1 MMENGSSLP
10 LNYQLKLNEY
20 RTAQDKKMLLDE
32 RYTAL
37 NKELT
42 IGVLGLGYIGN
53 FVAQNL
59 RLLDYLW
66 RHRLQL
72 Q

>member
-1 MMENGSSLP
+1 MFNHVLSQI

-20 RTAQDKKMLLDE
+20 FIAQDKKIWLNE

-53 FVAQNL
+53 FVAQNY
-59 RLLDYLW
+59 RKGW
-66 RHRLQL
+66 SR
-72 Q
+72 